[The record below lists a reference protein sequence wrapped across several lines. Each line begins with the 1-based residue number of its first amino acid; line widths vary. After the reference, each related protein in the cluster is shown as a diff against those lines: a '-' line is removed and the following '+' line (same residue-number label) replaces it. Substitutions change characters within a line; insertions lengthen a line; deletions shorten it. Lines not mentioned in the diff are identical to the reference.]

1 MSTPAPRAVASPCVS
16 LCRMDTDSGW
26 CLGCMRTLDEIA
38 GWGALD
44 DAGKREVM
52 QRLGPRRLVARARN
66 LVAPVRPET

>member
-1 MSTPAPRAVASPCVS
+1 
-16 LCRMDTDSGW
+16 
-26 CLGCMRTLDEIA
+26 MRTLHEIA

-44 DAGKREVM
+44 DSGKREVI